1 MPAELKT
8 SPDPAREPQAV
19 FWLLRSR
26 RVPAPRVR
34 AEKREPA
41 LPTPIFRPPAA
52 TLKPPVKLAWALSCI
67 TPLPV
72 LLKPPAEPTMPCR
85 TKPAWSGETS
95 VAPLMSKAPTS
106 IVLVVAP
113 KSTRPSMV
121 AVVPTLA
128 EVTVTPPVRVR
139 TPRAPARE
147 VVLNVRTKGV
157 PVPPRLL
164 KIRPAWVLLPK

>member
-1 MPAELKT
+1 M
-8 SPDPAREPQAV
+8 
-19 FWLLRSR
+19 
-26 RVPAPRVR
+26 
-34 AEKREPA
+34 
-41 LPTPIFRPPAA
+41 
-52 TLKPPVKLAWALSCI
+52 
-67 TPLPV
+67 
-72 LLKPPAEPTMPCR
+72 
-85 TKPAWSGETS
+85 
-95 VAPLMSKAPTS
+95 APLMSKAPTS